1 MRSHYKR
8 LLAAGGVITTA
19 GAVAVSGITAASAA
33 SHGVSGIEHLR
44 LMTTSATSNRATI
57 IATGVFTTGGADL
70 TSSGPNGTDLVK
82 VAGGTFKIKH
92 RDGRIKQT
100 LDPRT
105 CLMSVSGP
113 GTYKISGGTGKYAGI
128 RGSGKFVLSIMAIA
142 ARDSH
147 GKCSMA
153 KAPLVW
159 QQIITAQ
166 GPVSLP

>member
-8 LLAAGGVITTA
+8 LLAAGGAITTA
-19 GAVAVSGITAASAA
+19 GAMAVSGITAASAA
-33 SHGVSGIEHLR
+33 SHGVSGTEHLR
-44 LMTTSATSNRATI
+44 LMTTSATSNRVTFI
-57 IATGVFTTGGADL
+57 GTGVFTTGGTDFA
-70 TSSGPNGTDLVK
+70 SSGTNGTDLVK
-82 VAGGTFKIKH
+82 VVGGTFKIKH
-92 RDGRIKQT
+92 RNGHIKQT
-100 LDPRT
+100 FDPRT
-105 CLMSVSGP
+105 CLMSISGP

-142 ARDSH
+142 ARDSQ

-153 KAPLVW
+153 KAPIVF